1 MLNEKGVREL
11 AYIVRIDE
19 IRPIEGY
26 DRIEHARVGG
36 WWVVVRKEQFSVGD
50 LAVYIEIDSK
60 VPKLEC
66 FEFLE
71 KREYKVK
78 TQRFCKGKAI
88 SQGLLMSAEDFG
100 WTYNREEDTITAD
113 KDTLTVGSFVT
124 EKLGIIYYEPEDNTR
139 KADSVNKYKKM
150 TQRRHKLFKKS
161 WAKWMMKREWGRK
174 VMFFFF
180 GKKKDKKGGWPS
192 WVVKTDE
199 ERCQNMP
206 WLFPGDP
213 NKKWIVT
220 EKIDGTSTTF
230 TMKGFGR
237 KRQFLVCSRNVVF
250 DKPDKKCWYDFNVY
264 TEMAEKYKMEETL
277 SKMMDFHNDEKPL
290 EFITIQGESY
300 GEGVQKRTYD
310 LKGHDFKVFNII
322 FGYKDGEVLRLNP
335 LEMAAECAV
344 WGLYNVPILSI
355 AYTLPET
362 CDELLEYAASA
373 PSKLDG
379 GMREGIVLRSYD
391 GKESFKAVSNAFLE
405 KYHN

>member
-1 MLNEKGVREL
+1 MLNENGVREL
-11 AYIVRIDE
+11 AYIVCIDE

-26 DRIEHARVGG
+26 DRIEHARLCG
-36 WWVVVRKEQFSVGD
+36 WWVVVRKGQFKVDD

-60 VPKLEC
+60 VPKREC

-71 KREYKVK
+71 KRDYRVK

-100 WTYNREEDTITAD
+100 WTYNRDSQTISAD
-113 KDTLTVGSFVT
+113 NELLTIGSFVT

-139 KADSVNKYKKM
+139 KADSVDKYKKM
-150 TQRRHKLFKKS
+150 TQRRSKLFKKP
-161 WAKWMMKREWGRK
+161 WARWMMRREWGRK

-206 WLFPGDP
+206 YLFPGNP
-213 NKKWIVT
+213 EEKWIVT

-230 TMKGFGR
+230 TMKGFGKKR
-237 KRQFLVCSRNVVF
+237 KFYVCSRNVVF
-250 DKPDKKCWYDFNVY
+250 DKPDKKCFYDFNIY
-264 TEMAEKYKMEETL
+264 TEMAEKYHMEETL
-277 SKMMDFHNDEKPL
+277 AKMMEFHKDERPL
-290 EFITIQGESY
+290 EFITVQGESY
-300 GEGVQKRTYD
+300 GEGVQRRIYGLT
-310 LKGHDFKVFNII
+310 GHDFRVFNII
-322 FGYKDGEVLRLNP
+322 FGYQDGEVVRLNP
-335 LEMAAECAV
+335 IEMVGECAL
-344 WGLYNVPILSI
+344 WGLNYVPVLDTEYI
-355 AYTLPET
+355 LPET

-379 GMREGIVLRSYD
+379 EMREGVVFRSYD
-391 GKESFKAVSNAFLE
+391 GKRSFKAVSNAFLE

>member
-1 MLNEKGVREL
+1 MLNENGVREL
-11 AYIVRIDE
+11 AYIVCIDE

-26 DRIEHARVGG
+26 DRIEHARLCG
-36 WWVVVRKEQFSVGD
+36 WWVVVRKGQFKVDD

-60 VPKLEC
+60 VPKREC

-71 KREYKVK
+71 KRDYRVK

-100 WTYNREEDTITAD
+100 WTYNRDSQTISAD
-113 KDTLTVGSFVT
+113 NELLTIGSFVT

-139 KADSVNKYKKM
+139 KADSVDKYKKM
-150 TQRRHKLFKKS
+150 TQRRSKLFKKP
-161 WAKWMMKREWGRK
+161 WARWMMRREWGRK

-206 WLFPGDP
+206 YLFPGNP
-213 NKKWIVT
+213 EEKWIVT

-230 TMKGFGR
+230 TMKGFGKKR
-237 KRQFLVCSRNVVF
+237 KFYVCSRNVVF
-250 DKPDKKCWYDFNVY
+250 DKPDKKCFYDFNIY
-264 TEMAEKYKMEETL
+264 TEMAEKYHMEETL
-277 SKMMDFHNDEKPL
+277 AKMMEFHKDERPL
-290 EFITIQGESY
+290 EFITVQGESY
-300 GEGVQKRTYD
+300 GEGVQRRIYGLT
-310 LKGHDFKVFNII
+310 GHDFRVFNII
-322 FGYKDGEVLRLNP
+322 FGYQDGEVVRLNP
-335 LEMAAECAV
+335 IEMVGECAL
-344 WGLYNVPILSI
+344 WGLNHVPVLDTEYI
-355 AYTLPET
+355 LPET

-379 GMREGIVLRSYD
+379 EMREGVVFRSYD
-391 GKESFKAVSNAFLE
+391 GKRSFKAVSNAFLE

>member
-1 MLNEKGVREL
+1 MLNEKGIREL
-11 AYIVRIDE
+11 AYIVQIDE
-19 IRPIEGY
+19 IRVIEGY

-36 WWVVVRKEQFSVGD
+36 WWVVVRKEQFKVGD

-60 VPKLEC
+60 VPKKEC

-71 KREYKVK
+71 KRDYRVK

-100 WTYNREEDTITAD
+100 WTYNREEGTIAAE
-113 KDTLTVGSFVT
+113 KDTLTLGSFVT
-124 EKLGIIYYEPEDNTR
+124 EKLGIIYYEPEDNER
-139 KADSVNKYKKM
+139 KADPADKYKKM
-150 TQRRHKLFKKS
+150 TQRRSKLFKKP
-161 WAKWMMKREWGRK
+161 WAKWMMKREWGCK

-213 NKKWIVT
+213 DKKWIVT

-230 TMKGFGR
+230 TMKGFGK
-237 KRQFLVCSRNVVF
+237 KREFYICSRNVVF
-250 DKPDKKCWYDFNVY
+250 DKPDKKCFYDFNVY

-277 SKMMDFHNDEKPL
+277 AKMMEFHKDERPL
-290 EFITIQGESY
+290 SFITIQGESY
-300 GEGVQKRTYD
+300 GNGVQKRDYG
-310 LKGHDFKVFNII
+310 LEGHDFKVFNII
-322 FGYKDGEVLRLNP
+322 FGYIDGEVQRLNP
-335 LEMAAECAV
+335 IEMVGECV
-344 WGLYNVPILSI
+344 LWELDYVPVLDTE
-355 AYTLPET
+355 YVLPAT

-373 PSKLDG
+373 PSKVDG

>member
-1 MLNEKGVREL
+1 MLNEKGIREL
-11 AYIVRIDE
+11 AYIVQIDE
-19 IRPIEGY
+19 IRAIEGY

-36 WWVVVRKEQFSVGD
+36 WWVVVRKEQFKVGD

-60 VPKLEC
+60 VPKREC

-71 KREYKVK
+71 KRDYRVK

-100 WTYNREEDTITAD
+100 WTYNREKGTIAAE
-113 KDTLTVGSFVT
+113 KDTLVVGSFVT
-124 EKLGIIYYEPEDNTR
+124 EKLGIIYYEPEDNAR
-139 KADSVNKYKKM
+139 KADSVDKYKKM
-150 TQRRHKLFKKS
+150 TQRRSKLFKKS

-192 WVVKTDE
+192 WVIKTDE

-206 WLFPGDP
+206 WLFPGNPD
-213 NKKWIVT
+213 KKWIVT

-230 TMKGFGR
+230 TIKGFGK
-237 KRQFLVCSRNVVF
+237 KREFYVCSRNVVF
-250 DKPDKKCWYDFNVY
+250 DKPDKKCFYDFNVY

-277 SKMMDFHNDEKPL
+277 AKMMEFHKDKRPL
-290 EFITIQGESY
+290 SFITIQGESY
-300 GEGVQKRTYD
+300 GNGVQKRDYG
-310 LKGHDFKVFNII
+310 LEGHDFKVFNII
-322 FGYKDGEVLRLNP
+322 FGYADGEVQRLNP
-335 LEMAAECAV
+335 IEMVGECV
-344 WGLYNVPILSI
+344 LWGLDHVPVLDTE
-355 AYTLPET
+355 YVLPAT

-373 PSKLDG
+373 PSKVDG

-405 KYHN
+405 KYHS